1 MRSGSTLEN
10 RQLTLLHSNNCIDT
24 ISPSKA
30 CSRMCHRLNWQH
42 CGAWNKKLENA
53 LHFKLHKRPIRAE
66 NTNEMLQ
73 WLLHWWIFDGFLFF
87 VFFCMFCSSA
97 GCFRRSWMTTRSLFQ
112 KQVLA
117 GQLLACCR
125 CCAMWKDVKSGVKL
139 TPVEPWVS
147 VVAYGLMV
155 DTALRL
161 HGFISRKFL
170 LDSWQRIAKQQR
182 SEKADAETKRKH
194 QAACTTRGMRFWF
207 KFEILGDARQRLEKK
222 ENDTLDFCTKRW
234 SELQHLVNFFMSS

>member
-1 MRSGSTLEN
+1 
-10 RQLTLLHSNNCIDT
+10 
-24 ISPSKA
+24 
-30 CSRMCHRLNWQH
+30 
-42 CGAWNKKLENA
+42 
-53 LHFKLHKRPIRAE
+53 
-66 NTNEMLQ
+66 
-73 WLLHWWIFDGFLFF
+73 
-87 VFFCMFCSSA
+87 
-97 GCFRRSWMTTRSLFQ
+97 
-112 KQVLA
+112 
-117 GQLLACCR
+117 
-125 CCAMWKDVKSGVKL
+125 MWKDVKSGVKL
-139 TPVEPWVS
+139 TVS

-194 QAACTTRGMRFWF
+194 QAGFWF

-234 SELQHLVNFFMSS
+234 SELQHLVSFFMSS

>member
-97 GCFRRSWMTTRSLFQ
+97 VACFGF
-112 KQVLA
+112 
-117 GQLLACCR
+117 
-125 CCAMWKDVKSGVKL
+125 
-139 TPVEPWVS
+139 
-147 VVAYGLMV
+147 LMV
-155 DTALRL
+155 FYSKLGFKPPRGEFVLTDWTRL
-161 HGFISRKFL
+161 ITSNCHGYTDSWLWLHARPQSISRGKDSL
-170 LDSWQRIAKQQR
+170 LSGGT
-182 SEKADAETKRKH
+182 S
-194 QAACTTRGMRFWF
+194 
-207 KFEILGDARQRLEKK
+207 
-222 ENDTLDFCTKRW
+222 
-234 SELQHLVNFFMSS
+234 

>member
-10 RQLTLLHSNNCIDT
+10 RQLDQLTLLHSNNCIDT

-53 LHFKLHKRPIRAE
+53 LHFKLHKRPIRVE

-87 VFFCMFCSSA
+87 VFFCMFCSWA

-125 CCAMWKDVKSGVKL
+125 CYSAMWKDVKRCEKWSQVNPCWAMSFSGGL
-139 TPVEPWVS
+139 RT
-147 VVAYGLMV
+147 YGRYSSSAPRIHLEEV
-155 DTALRL
+155 LVGQLATHCQAATLREGRRRDQTKASGRL
-161 HGFISRKFL
+161 HDSR
-170 LDSWQRIAKQQR
+170 D
-182 SEKADAETKRKH
+182 
-194 QAACTTRGMRFWF
+194 
-207 KFEILGDARQRLEKK
+207 EILI
-222 ENDTLDFCTKRW
+222 
-234 SELQHLVNFFMSS
+234 